1 LHDRATNHHL
11 YLLPRADVVRQ
22 TWLEPQSRS
31 SPATPFWTVA
41 KHTTTLPPFSVLF
54 VHVLT
59 YVAEDTRL
67 VAPIPPSTP
76 FLYPPLRGSHDGG
89 RNMQIREI
97 NARKFHYNSTRKIS
111 SSSCDPH
118 PRLPPS
124 LSLPPLV
131 TTSVSLASTP
141 TKSGAPSSFLPSF
154 QNIQEH
160 PHYLVFPRSTRKMA
174 GKTVNRLDQDG
185 FYIPAKSAYFLI
197 INCFCCS
204 LIRRITFKLQCKPIS
219 SAPNFIYIY
228 MSAKVAITRFAI
240 F

>member
-1 LHDRATNHHL
+1 MHDRATNHHP
-11 YLLPRADVVRQ
+11 YLLPRADVVRR

-41 KHTTTLPPFSVLF
+41 KHTTTLLLPPFPTPPFSVLF

-59 YVAEDTRL
+59 YVRTSPRTL
-67 VAPIPPSTP
+67 VSLHPSPRASP

-118 PRLPPS
+118 PRLPTP

-141 TKSGAPSSFLPSF
+141 TEPRPPSCRPFRT
-154 QNIQEH
+154 IQEH
-160 PHYLVFPRSTRKMA
+160 PHYLVLPHSPRKMA
-174 GKTVNRLDQDG
+174 EKVAGKTMRRLDRTKM
-185 FYIPAKSAYFLI
+185 ASALPPSPPVF
-197 INCFCCS
+197 
-204 LIRRITFKLQCKPIS
+204 
-219 SAPNFIYIY
+219 
-228 MSAKVAITRFAI
+228 
-240 F
+240 